1 MRPASSVLSKPRA
14 GPRREKRRIAIAIAG
29 VIHAHQKPDARTVRF
44 VAAIK
49 RLKGIL

>member
-14 GPRREKRRIAIAIAG
+14 GPRREKRRIAIAG